1 MERMRKRLT
10 QRVLGKHIPVW
21 LVALLIAGTV
31 AASGVLLSNV
41 LQTSTQVTG
50 VALSLSGTMPPQAVD
65 TSGEFTVTVTNN
77 RPITQ
82 SYHLTFH
89 IGWDQTAL
97 IACGDVDLT
106 LAHPGGNFFPISCD
120 GPIQFDGPDGETHT
134 ALVFHPGLGAEFQ
147 FTVDPRATVVHTY
160 EVTYHL
166 LATYD
171 WFVQAESS

>member
-1 MERMRKRLT
+1 MERIRKRLT

-21 LVALLIAGTV
+21 LVALLIAGMV

-41 LQTSTQVTG
+41 LQTSTPVTG
-50 VALSLSGTMPPQAVD
+50 VALSLSASIPPETVD
-65 TSGEFTVTVTNN
+65 TSGEFTVTVENN

-89 IGWDQTAL
+89 IGWSETAF
-97 IACGDVDLT
+97 IACGDVDLSFK
-106 LAHPGGNFFPISCD
+106 HPGGNIFPISCD
-120 GPIQFDGPDGETHT
+120 GPIQFEGPDGETHT
-134 ALVFHPGLGAEFQ
+134 VLVFHPGIGSEFQ

-166 LATYD
+166 IATYT